1 MLTVKWNNTR
11 NDLRIVLNLLEIL
24 TLYQG
29 NYVKK
34 VTGNVTLTNNIMQIH
49 TLSKCNV
56 KHIYKNNELT
66 ELYVSN
72 S

>member
-29 NYVKK
+29 NYVK
-34 VTGNVTLTNNIMQIH
+34 NVTLMKQYHTNIYIITMQCETNIQ
-49 TLSKCNV
+49 K
-56 KHIYKNNELT
+56 
-66 ELYVSN
+66 
-72 S
+72 